1 VSDGRHDRE
10 DDRHSKCNGES
21 RKDKTMGHRKPNL
34 LDSFSA
40 FLLRAIPGEVGSV
53 QNVHAPFDHF
63 DDGNADSGG
72 ESKKKNELD
81 KHFSDP

>member
-1 VSDGRHDRE
+1 
-10 DDRHSKCNGES
+10 
-21 RKDKTMGHRKPNL
+21 M
-34 LDSFSA
+34 F
-40 FLLRAIPGEVGSV
+40 RALFGEVWSV
-53 QNVHAPFDHF
+53 QDVHAPFDHF